1 MGKSLIAIGWIYLL
15 LVMVIQWA
23 HWYKTGG
30 WLKFLDISN
39 NWKDWKEAVVFALI
53 MLPGIGAHKLGE
65 KLQETAAKDE
75 LREELGYSER
85 R

>member
-1 MGKSLIAIGWIYLL
+1 
-15 LVMVIQWA
+15 MV
-23 HWYKTGG
+23 
-30 WLKFLDISN
+30 
-39 NWKDWKEAVVFALI
+39 NWKDAVVFTLI

-75 LREELGYSER
+75 LREKLGYSER

>member
-1 MGKSLIAIGWIYLL
+1 MDG
-15 LVMVIQWA
+15 LVQ
-23 HWYKTGG
+23 YGG
-30 WLKFLDISN
+30 WSKFLDISN
-39 NWKDWKEAVVFALI
+39 NWKDAVVFTLI
-53 MLPGIGAHKLGE
+53 MLPGFGALKLGE